1 MNEVQPNNQNTE
13 LSIIGTYEF
22 MGETIAIYNTP
33 EDPLF
38 LAKDVA
44 EWIEHSRA
52 SEMVKSVDNEE
63 KLIQTILA
71 SGQRREVWFL
81 TEDGLYE
88 VFMQSRK
95 LKAKKFKKKVKA
107 ILKEIRT
114 KGRYRSEPADNPT
127 ERLAQII
134 SNCTMVEQIDLIRDL
149 YAIPHTPQNSPVEP
163 QKAKPVQNNQE
174 TAKVLKNRDF
184 AYSEDRYKSIDAFL
198 KTYKVESGELTKE
211 VYQRYVA
218 FCSGRGVIPRTRQAF
233 VLRMKTVTRLDII
246 QGRYGSVITTR
257 S

>member
-1 MNEVQPNNQNTE
+1 MNELQLFKNE
-13 LSIIGTYEF
+13 KLKLSVR
-22 MGETIAIYNTP
+22 AIYNDDGSISVSVEDCARGLGFVENKFSTSGERYIKWQRVNKYLKEFSVPTCGDGDFIP
-33 EDPLF
+33 ESVFYLLAMKANNDT
-38 LAKDVA
+38 AKDFQIWVA
-44 EWIEHSRA
+44 NDVIPQ
-52 SEMVKSVDNEE
+52 
-63 KLIQTILA
+63 I
-71 SGQRREVWFL
+71 
-81 TEDGLYE
+81 
-88 VFMQSRK
+88 RK
-95 LKAKKFKKKVKA
+95 TGSYSINGSK
-107 ILKEIRT
+107 
-114 KGRYRSEPADNPT
+114 PADNPT

-174 TAKVLKNRDF
+174 TVKVLKNKDF
-184 AYSEDRYKSIDAFL
+184 RYSEDRYKSIDAFL

-218 FCSGRGVIPRTRQAF
+218 FCNGRGVIPRTRQAF
-233 VLRMKTVTRLDII
+233 VVRMKTVTRLDII

>member
-1 MNEVQPNNQNTE
+1 M
-13 LSIIGTYEF
+13 
-22 MGETIAIYNTP
+22 
-33 EDPLF
+33 
-38 LAKDVA
+38 
-44 EWIEHSRA
+44 
-52 SEMVKSVDNEE
+52 
-63 KLIQTILA
+63 
-71 SGQRREVWFL
+71 
-81 TEDGLYE
+81 
-88 VFMQSRK
+88 FMQSRK

-163 QKAKPVQNNQE
+163 QKAKPVQKNNQG

-184 AYSEDRYKSIDAFL
+184 TYSEDRYKSIDAFL